1 MNAPESL
8 NTEPKNFLTLI
19 TKYWENL
26 DDSQKVILT
35 KIWKVLTYKWQL
47 QILLNLPFL
56 LWFALDKS
64 IPQVHEFDITMLS
77 YLNVPEWALSFM
89 GFGK

>member
-1 MNAPESL
+1 MNTPESL
-8 NTEPKNFLTLI
+8 NSESKNSLTLI
-19 TKYWENL
+19 TKNWENL
-26 DDSQKVILT
+26 DDSQKLILT
-35 KIWKVLTYKWQL
+35 KIWKVITYKWQL

-64 IPQVHEFDITMLS
+64 ISQVHQFDIKMLS
-77 YLNVPEWALSFM
+77 YLNVPEWALSFI